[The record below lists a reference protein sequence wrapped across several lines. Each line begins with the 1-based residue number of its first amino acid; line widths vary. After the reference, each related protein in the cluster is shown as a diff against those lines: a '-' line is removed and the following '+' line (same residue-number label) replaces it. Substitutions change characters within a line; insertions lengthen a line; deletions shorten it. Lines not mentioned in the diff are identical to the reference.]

1 MSMKILV
8 TGSSGHLGE
17 ALVRTLRD
25 ANHVV
30 VSLDVKPSPF
40 TTMVGSITD
49 RECVRICMTGV
60 HTVYHTATLHKP
72 HVVTHSMQEFV
83 ETNILGTLMLLEEAA
98 ASRVA
103 SFVFTST
110 TSVFGDA
117 LRLPP
122 GTPAAW
128 VTEEVNPIP
137 KNIYGV
143 TKTAAEDLCHLFH
156 RNRGLNCVVLRT
168 SRFFPEED
176 DDKAKRRAYD
186 NDNAKANEFLFRRV
200 DLEDIVSAHLLAT
213 ENASSIG
220 FGRYIISA
228 TTPFLTEDL
237 AELRTN
243 APHVLRKRVPEYEQ
257 IYQHRGWKMF
267 EGIDRVYVNEA
278 ARNDL
283 QWEPKYNFAHV
294 LSRLREGTDPR
305 SPIARTV
312 GSKGYHSVMFDE
324 GPYPVE

>member
-1 MSMKILV
+1 MDRSDMKFLV

-25 ANHVV
+25 ANHEV

-49 RECVRICMTGV
+49 RECVRISMTGV
-60 HTVYHTATLHKP
+60 HTVYRK
-72 HVVTHSMQEFV
+72 
-83 ETNILGTLMLLEEAA
+83 
-98 ASRVA
+98 
-103 SFVFTST
+103 
-110 TSVFGDA
+110 
-117 LRLPP
+117 
-122 GTPAAW
+122 
-128 VTEEVNPIP
+128 
-137 KNIYGV
+137 
-143 TKTAAEDLCHLFH
+143 
-156 RNRGLNCVVLRT
+156 RGLNCVVLRT

-176 DDKAKRRAYD
+176 DDKAKRQTYD
-186 NDNAKANEFLFRRV
+186 DDNMKANEFLFRRV
-200 DLEDIVSAHLLAT
+200 DLEDVVNAHLLAS

-243 APHVLRKRVPEYEQ
+243 APHVLRNRIPEYEQ
-257 IYQHRGWKMF
+257 IYQRRGWKMF

-278 ARNDL
+278 ARNDFR
-283 QWEPKYNFAHV
+283 WEPKYNFAHV
-294 LSRLREGTDPR
+294 LGHLREKTDPR
-305 SPIARTV
+305 SPIARIV
-312 GSKGYHSVMFDE
+312 GSKGYHSVVFDE